1 MKIALNLI
9 KIFVFILALYIL
21 TQNSS
26 QFVDIKL
33 LNNTYT
39 GVNLLIVILVTLTV
53 GAMLGAIFM
62 ALSAIQSRAELKSLR
77 NKNRQ
82 LLSELESLR
91 NISIDEIPEEE
102 APQPSSPAV
111 KTESP

>member
-9 KIFVFILALYIL
+9 KIFVFIVALYIL

-39 GVNLLIVILVTLTV
+39 GINLLIVILISLTV

-62 ALSAIQSRAELKSLR
+62 AFSMIQSRAELKSLR
-77 NKNRQ
+77 HKNRQ
-82 LLSELESLR
+82 LLNELESLR
-91 NISIDEIPEEE
+91 NISIDEIPDE
-102 APQPSSPAV
+102 AALQPASPAV
-111 KTESP
+111 KTESS